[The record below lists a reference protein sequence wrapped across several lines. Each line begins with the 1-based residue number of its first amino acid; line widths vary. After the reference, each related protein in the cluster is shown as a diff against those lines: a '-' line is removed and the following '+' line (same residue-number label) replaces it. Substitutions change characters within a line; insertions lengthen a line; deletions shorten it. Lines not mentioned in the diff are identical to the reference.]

1 MTVESKSGASRMMSR
16 RKLFKQVSGAG
27 AAALTLPLAARNA
40 AVAQEPVQAGRGTT
54 RVTPQREP
62 ACSISTEELF
72 YREDW
77 FGEPWRKPEAALLI
91 HGNDES
97 SIVWYGWVPH
107 MGREFRLLRPDLPGF
122 GQSKVPAGFEWS
134 LPSLAAFVAR
144 VLDKAGVESA
154 HIIGAKTGGAI
165 AMQFAADFPTRTRTL
180 AVVSG
185 PASVIAIS
193 NPSNIPQRDRLGS
206 KASREMVEYWNNLFA
221 TSPEEGTKGLRTA
234 LSKFDLARD
243 GVLARI
249 AAPALVLTSDRSAL
263 QSVEKVRQ
271 YQLLIPKS
279 RLVVLDS
286 DAYHIAAANADECV
300 SNVLAFI
307 KEIRQRT

>member
-1 MTVESKSGASRMMSR
+1 MSLTNSRRDVLHLGCATAATLGASAVM
-16 RKLFKQVSGAG
+16 GG
-27 AAALTLPLAARNA
+27 LAPVRARAQGGPARNA
-40 AVAQEPVQAGRGTT
+40 
-54 RVTPQREP
+54 P
-62 ACSISTEELF
+62 AEELF

-77 FGEPWRKPEAALLI
+77 FGEPWRKPEVAMLI

-97 SIVWYGWVPH
+97 SVVWFGWVPR
-107 MGREFRLLRPDLPGF
+107 MAQEFRLLRPDLPGF
-122 GQSKVPAGFEWS
+122 GRSKVPAGFEWS
-134 LPSLAAFVAR
+134 LPSLATFIAR

-165 AMQFAADFPTRTRTL
+165 AMQFAADYPTRTRTL
-180 AVVSG
+180 AVASG
-185 PASVIAIS
+185 PASVIKVS

-206 KASREMVEYWNNLFA
+206 AASKEMVEYWNKMFA
-221 TSPEEGTKGLRTA
+221 TAPEEGAKGLRTA

-243 GVLARI
+243 GVLQRI
-249 AAPALVLTSDRSAL
+249 TAPTLVITADRSAL

-279 RLVVLDS
+279 RLAVLNS

-300 SNVLAFI
+300 TTVLAFI
-307 KEIRQRT
+307 KETRTRT

>member
-1 MTVESKSGASRMMSR
+1 MSLINSR
-16 RKLFKQVSGAG
+16 RDLLRFGCGTAATLGVSAVMGGLAPQR
-27 AAALTLPLAARNA
+27 ALAQGRPATNA
-40 AVAQEPVQAGRGTT
+40 A
-54 RVTPQREP
+54 
-62 ACSISTEELF
+62 TEELF

-77 FGEPWRKPEAALLI
+77 FGEPWRKPETAVLI

-97 SIVWYGWVPH
+97 SVVWFGWVPR
-107 MGREFRLLRPDLPGF
+107 MAQQFRLLRPDLPGF

-134 LPSLAAFVAR
+134 LASLATFIAR

-165 AMQFAADFPTRTRTL
+165 AMQFAADYPTRTRTL
-180 AVVSG
+180 AVASG
-185 PASVIAIS
+185 PASVIKVS
-193 NPSNIPQRDRLGS
+193 NPSSIPQRDRLGS
-206 KASREMVEYWNNLFA
+206 AASKEMVEYWNNMFGTA
-221 TSPEEGTKGLRTA
+221 PEEGTKGLRTA

-243 GVLARI
+243 GVLQRI
-249 AAPALVLTSDRSAL
+249 TAPTLVITSDRSAL

-279 RLVVLDS
+279 RLAVLDS

-300 SNVLAFI
+300 TTVLAFI
-307 KEIRQRT
+307 KETRAKT